1 MVRVSRVPWH
11 NQEVKMVP
19 IASLWL
25 PILLSAVIVFLAS
38 WIIHMFLPYHRSDF
52 RKVPAEDD
60 VMEALRK
67 FNIPP
72 GDYMIPSPGGPAGM
86 RSPEFSAKMAR
97 GPVVVMT
104 VVKSGP
110 PSMGANLAQWFLYCL
125 IVGGIAAYVAGRAL
139 KPGEPYLHAF
149 RFAGCTAF
157 VAYAVALWQDS
168 IWYKRAWSTTIKNTF
183 DGLVYG
189 LLTGGV
195 FGWLWPR

>member
-1 MVRVSRVPWH
+1 
-11 NQEVKMVP
+11 MVP

-25 PILLSAVIVFLAS
+25 PILLAAVFVFLAS

-52 RKVPAEDD
+52 GKLAAEDQ

-67 FNIPP
+67 FNLPP
-72 GDYMIPSPGGPAGM
+72 GDYMVPRPAGPAGM
-86 RSPEFSAKMAR
+86 KSLEFLDKMNK
-97 GPVVVMT
+97 GPVIVMT
-104 VVKSGP
+104 VMKSGP
-110 PSMGANLAQWFLYCL
+110 PNMGANLAQWFLYCVV
-125 IVGGIAAYVAGRAL
+125 VGGLAAYVAGRAL
-139 KPGEPYLHAF
+139 GTGANYLSVF

-168 IWYKRAWSTTIKNTF
+168 IWYQRAWSTTVKNTI

-189 LLTGGV
+189 LLTAGT